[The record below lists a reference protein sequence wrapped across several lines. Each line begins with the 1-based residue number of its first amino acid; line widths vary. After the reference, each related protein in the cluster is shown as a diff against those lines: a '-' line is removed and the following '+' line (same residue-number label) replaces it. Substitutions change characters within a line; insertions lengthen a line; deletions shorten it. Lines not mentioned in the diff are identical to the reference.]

1 MRVLADLHGGN
12 LEDREAKLEFRE
24 IKDKVVADVKQ
35 PYVCGCHH
43 FLNCKFSA
51 KSRRYTVI

>member
-24 IKDKVVADVKQ
+24 IKDKVMADVSFLLQ
-35 PYVCGCHH
+35 HGFPRTCPYNM
-43 FLNCKFSA
+43 L
-51 KSRRYTVI
+51 

>member
-24 IKDKVVADVKQ
+24 IKDKVMADV
-35 PYVCGCHH
+35 
-43 FLNCKFSA
+43 SSISIA
-51 KSRRYTVI
+51 